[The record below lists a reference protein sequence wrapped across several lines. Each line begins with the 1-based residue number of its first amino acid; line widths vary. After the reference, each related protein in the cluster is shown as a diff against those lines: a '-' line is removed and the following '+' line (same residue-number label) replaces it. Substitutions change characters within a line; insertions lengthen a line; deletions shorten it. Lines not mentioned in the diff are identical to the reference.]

1 MNFDRQSRV
10 PLYMQLK
17 DLIIKK
23 IQLGEYKPG
32 SMVRTEHEL
41 CEEYGISRYPVR
53 QALGDL
59 ADEGYII
66 RVRGRGTFVN
76 TELPDVKNMKISTC
90 TNNRILGLILPH
102 PLEGVNKTILIG
114 FEKQARER
122 NYIVTT
128 TFTSDCPDEELE
140 CIERLIEANVT
151 SIFVFPVNES
161 RLSEKIDSYQKNN
174 IYIGILDR
182 NPGIEE
188 IDYVGSDNF
197 GGAYMAVKHV
207 AFEGFNKMVFLTY
220 STQLSSIKERIEG
233 YRMGVNEY
241 NLKSLGEINIES
253 NVTGIEIPDAIKNK
267 FIDVIHSL
275 KEHIPFAVVAVNDT
289 TAIHCI
295 RAIQRQGLIVG
306 KDVAVIGFDNHY
318 EGVLIDPPLTT
329 VEQNGRLIGQT
340 AADIMIDK
348 IEGKIKQIHK
358 TILPTQ
364 LIIRASCGE
373 RL

>member
-90 TNNRILGLILPH
+90 ANNRILGLILPH

-140 CIERLIEANVT
+140 CIERLIEANVCLLYT
-151 SIFVFPVNES
+151 SPSPRDGLLS
-161 RLSEKIDSYQKNN
+161 RM
-174 IYIGILDR
+174 
-182 NPGIEE
+182 P
-188 IDYVGSDNF
+188 
-197 GGAYMAVKHV
+197 
-207 AFEGFNKMVFLTY
+207 
-220 STQLSSIKERIEG
+220 SS
-233 YRMGVNEY
+233 
-241 NLKSLGEINIES
+241 
-253 NVTGIEIPDAIKNK
+253 A
-267 FIDVIHSL
+267 
-275 KEHIPFAVVAVNDT
+275 
-289 TAIHCI
+289 
-295 RAIQRQGLIVG
+295 
-306 KDVAVIGFDNHY
+306 
-318 EGVLIDPPLTT
+318 
-329 VEQNGRLIGQT
+329 
-340 AADIMIDK
+340 
-348 IEGKIKQIHK
+348 
-358 TILPTQ
+358 
-364 LIIRASCGE
+364 
-373 RL
+373 